1 MVDIV
6 QDKENYQ
13 ENKKGKNI
21 KYNIVIVGAGGF
33 GREVYLWAKD
43 SFDFTKYQIKGFLSN
58 NKSDLDNYDVKVE
71 IIGDPDYYEIKEND
85 RFLCAIGNIETKK
98 RLVKKLK
105 NKGAKFLTLIHPTA
119 IVVNTEKIGEGVVIC
134 PFCLVSDN
142 AQLDD
147 FVMVNSYATCGHD
160 VKVGKYSI
168 LSPYVALNGFVVLED
183 EVFLGTHATVI
194 SGKRVGYRS
203 KISANSVV
211 MRNVPPN
218 KIVFGVPG
226 KAI

>member
-1 MVDIV
+1 M
-6 QDKENYQ
+6 
-13 ENKKGKNI
+13 
-21 KYNIVIVGAGGF
+21 YNIVIVGAGGF

-85 RFLCAIGNIETKK
+85 RFLLAIGNIETKK
-98 RLVKKLK
+98 RLVKRLK

-119 IVVNTEKIGEGVVIC
+119 IVVNTGKIGEGVIIS
-134 PFCLVSDN
+134 PFCLISDN
-142 AQLDD
+142 VQLDD
-147 FVMVNSYATCGHD
+147 FVMINAYVTCGHD
-160 VKVGKYSI
+160 AKVGKYSI
-168 LSPYVALNGFVVLED
+168 LSVYAVLNGFVVLED

-194 SGKRVGYRS
+194 AGKRVGYRS
-203 KISANSVV
+203 KVSANSVV

-218 KIVFGVPG
+218 RIVFGVPG

>member
-1 MVDIV
+1 MYDI
-6 QDKENYQ
+6 
-13 ENKKGKNI
+13 I
-21 KYNIVIVGAGGF
+21 IIGAGGF

-43 SFDFTKYQIKGFLSN
+43 SFPKDQYKITGFLDDN
-58 NKSDLDNYDVKVE
+58 PRILDNYDMDVG
-71 IIGDPDYYEIKEND
+71 IIGDLDGYEIKKQD
-85 RFLCAIGNIETKK
+85 RFVFAIGNIEIKK
-98 RLVKKLK
+98 RLITKLK

-119 IVVNTEKIGEGVVIC
+119 IVVDTARIGKGVVIC

-142 AQLDD
+142 VLLED
-147 FVMVNSYATCGHD
+147 FVMLNIYSSCGHD
-160 VKVGKYSI
+160 AKVGSYCI
-168 LSPYVALNGFVVLED
+168 LSPHATLNGFVILED

-194 SGKRVGYRS
+194 SYKRVGYKS

-211 MRNVPPN
+211 MRDISAN